1 MKSYRILV
9 SKPSCVLVAS
19 NFIDERIDSSYYR
32 SQSLEDL
39 KTVTDNSECDNISRF
54 FDVSK
59 LAGFEY
65 TRYFTQENLAKGT
78 VVALTSQNVLENEI
92 DFSNVMKI
100 PVDIHNTLSRSIVK
114 PGDILLSYTGQYRRA
129 CVVPENLDLH
139 LGPNICRLRKKKKI
153 DEYYIST
160 FLNSR
165 YGQSILDREKTVSA
179 QPTVN
184 MGRIRKI
191 PIPIPSPE
199 VQKYIG
205 EKVRRAEELR
215 EESKK
220 SKKKYECII
229 KDIYCDTDAKKFPSG
244 IYFVNN
250 YDFDEKSLRIDSN
263 FYHPLYNYENIKCK
277 HIIKLSELA
286 KLKKNSKIMA
296 KEEYIYYEIGDLSTS
311 KVLEDKERIMGSKL
325 PGRAKLELRMND
337 IIISL
342 VQESIEVTSYVDMK
356 LKNALTTNGCA
367 VLEPKDKSLS
377 AYLYAIM
384 SSEFFIA
391 QKCKYISGTNIRSM
405 SKDDLLD
412 MSIPIV
418 EQKIIDKIVELVNIE
433 FSNIRKAKQLI
444 QKAKQDVEDLIEG
457 KFDMSKLNET
467 TTESR

>member
-1 MKSYRILV
+1 MSLYRLV
-9 SKPSCVLVAS
+9 NIVPFSSWVSEKII
-19 NFIDERIDSSYYR
+19 NEERIDGYYYDYEFIEFEEKLKETGLKVLELGDIFKDITDGDHEKREYTNSGIPFYSVKDIREFDINENNELFINEVDHERLKR
-32 SQSLEDL
+32 SQLNPSNLL
-39 KTVTDNSECDNISRF
+39 ITKTGRLGTTAIVPKNIKEGNISA
-54 FDVSK
+54 DVAILKGKKILIDEHYLGAYLNCKYGELSI
-59 LAGFEY
+59 LRLNYGS
-65 TRYFTQENLAKGT
+65 TRPRITLRDIPKIK
-78 VVALTSQNVLENEI
+78 VPVTSQEI
-92 DFSNVMKI
+92 QN
-100 PVDIHNTLSRSIVK
+100 
-114 PGDILLSYTGQYRRA
+114 
-129 CVVPENLDLH
+129 
-139 LGPNICRLRKKKKI
+139 
-153 DEYYIST
+153 
-160 FLNSR
+160 
-165 YGQSILDREKTVSA
+165 
-179 QPTVN
+179 
-184 MGRIRKI
+184 
-191 PIPIPSPE
+191 
-199 VQKYIG
+199 YIG
-205 EKVRRAEELR
+205 DKVRKAEELR

-444 QKAKQDVEDLIEG
+444 QEAKQDVEDLIEG
-457 KFDMSKLNET
+457 KFDMAKLNET

>member
-1 MKSYRILV
+1 MFLS
-9 SKPSCVLVAS
+9 SK
-19 NFIDERIDSSYYR
+19 YG
-32 SQSLEDL
+32 
-39 KTVTDNSECDNISRF
+39 KTLINRH
-54 FDVSK
+54 
-59 LAGFEY
+59 L
-65 TRYFTQENLAKGT
+65 KGT
-78 VVALTSQNVLENEI
+78 ARPLISYELFEDVI
-92 DFSNVMKI
+92 I
-100 PVDIHNTLSRSIVK
+100 PVPSIE
-114 PGDILLSYTGQYRRA
+114 T
-129 CVVPENLDLH
+129 
-139 LGPNICRLRKKKKI
+139 
-153 DEYYIST
+153 
-160 FLNSR
+160 
-165 YGQSILDREKTVSA
+165 
-179 QPTVN
+179 
-184 MGRIRKI
+184 
-191 PIPIPSPE
+191 
-199 VQKYIG
+199 QKYIG
-205 EKVRRAEELR
+205 DKVLMAEELR
-215 EESKK
+215 EISDKVKK
-220 SKKKYECII
+220 EYEDLIRE
-229 KDIYCDTDAKKFPSG
+229 IYCDSNTNKFPKG
-244 IYFVNN
+244 IYYVHD

-418 EQKIIDKIVELVNIE
+418 EQK
-433 FSNIRKAKQLI
+433 
-444 QKAKQDVEDLIEG
+444 
-457 KFDMSKLNET
+457 
-467 TTESR
+467 